1 MVVLQTYVQKSR
13 EMILILRN
21 NGPVRVLLKR
31 PPMWRGGCKPMGLVS
46 TEKLEASGMCWE

>member
-31 PPMWRGGCKPMGLVS
+31 PPMRRGSCKPMGVVR
-46 TEKLEASGMCWE
+46 TEKLEACGMCWE

>member
-21 NGPVRVLLKR
+21 NGPVRVLLKW
-31 PPMWRGGCKPMGLVS
+31 PPMWRWGFKPMGLVS